1 MKENQVSTASF
12 DRPIYAVPD
21 IPFTPAKARFAALLV
36 MRDAALRAF
45 DKVIAVPRSAFR
57 WAIGLFH
64 RWVSATGSAG
74 VLSWLG
80 GQARNAAS
88 LIREAGIVP
97 SLLAV
102 LSTPPIP
109 AAAVTAAKFVGR
121 GVVRVAKTAWSG
133 IKSLL
138 GRCGTTGAQIVE
150 TLTAT
155 GTRVA
160 ETVRAV
166 AKHPLMTPVVHAL
179 KATLALVHPVS
190 SGFVTHRLLQALIP
204 VVWFRLVFEFLFMP
218 FLVDFNL
225 VGDVWNW
232 ASTASTHSGSTER
245 DDAEETE
252 GDLLTESFGAPIP
265 MPTGDVPSET
275 AQSDMAEQDNDTEQE
290 NEEEPFLNR
299 AERRAQQREDRRNHP
314 RR

>member
-1 MKENQVSTASF
+1 VSTASF
-12 DRPIYAVPD
+12 ERPIYAVPD
-21 IPFTPAKARFAALLV
+21 IPTTKVRFAALLV

-45 DKVIAVPRSAFR
+45 DRAMAVPRSAIR

-64 RWVSATGSAG
+64 RWVEATGSAG
-74 VLSWLG
+74 VLSWVG
-80 GQARNAAS
+80 GHARNAAS

-97 SLLAV
+97 SLLAA

-109 AAAVTAAKFVGR
+109 AAAVSAARFVGR
-121 GVVRVAKTAWSG
+121 GIVHIAKAAWTG

-138 GRCGTTGAQIVE
+138 GRCGTAGVQIVQ
-150 TLTAT
+150 TLTTA

-190 SGFVTHRLLQALIP
+190 SGIVTHRLLQALIP
-204 VVWFRLVFEFLFMP
+204 MVWFRLVFEFLFMP

-225 VGDVWNW
+225 VGNVWDW
-232 ASTASTHSGSTER
+232 ATTQPATPDMNTT
-245 DDAEETE
+245 DETE
-252 GDLLTESFGAPIP
+252 GTDSAQGDLLINTFGAAA
-265 MPTGDVPSET
+265 MPTGTFPSET
-275 AQSDMAEQDNDTEQE
+275 AEQADMAEQGNDTEQDD
-290 NEEEPFLNR
+290 EELFLNR